1 MAAEAIYSVIKYE
14 VCASGGLYFPIPHR
28 YCFGEYID
36 IPDNKINDSLVGS
49 VSKIRSDAGSIGAR
63 VPI

>member
-1 MAAEAIYSVIKYE
+1 MIKYE
-14 VCASGGLYFPIPHR
+14 VCASDGLYFPIPHR

-49 VSKIRSDAGSIGAR
+49 VSKIRGDAGSIGAR